1 MKFLSFIM
9 VLVMLMCSCAPQNT
23 EITAKDTSGK
33 DSNEL
38 KEEKLPVLTVL
49 FGDVGKADFM
59 LLSCDGEYM
68 VIDTGVKKSYDYIE
82 KTLEKFGVEKLKYVV
97 GTHPDKDHIGSMAKL
112 IKNFDI
118 EQLYISPRNNNSN
131 EYEKMM
137 KNAQEKNVPVITSK
151 VADVLTL
158 GGAVLT
164 TYAPNDAV
172 LMLGDD
178 NEASVV
184 QMLEYGDFRMLLMG
198 DGQLVCESVLLN
210 SGFDLKADVI
220 KIAHHGSNKSST
232 EGFLKAVGAKY
243 AVISASNDGE
253 EELPSPAVVGK
264 IENLGMEVYR
274 TDRDGG
280 IILKTDGVNIEF
292 ERGFT
297 P

>member
-1 MKFLSFIM
+1 MKLLSFIT
-9 VLVMLMCSCAPQNT
+9 VLAILMCSCTPNIAQS
-23 EITAKDTSGK
+23 DTLSGETK
-33 DSNEL
+33 VSDGEN
-38 KEEKLPVLTVL
+38 LPMLTML

-82 KTLEKFGVEKLKYVV
+82 KTLEKFGVEKLKCVV

-131 EYEKMM
+131 EYEKMIERA
-137 KNAQEKNVPVITSK
+137 NEKNVPVVTSK
-151 VADVLTL
+151 VGDVLTL

-164 TYAPNDAV
+164 TYAPNEAL
-172 LMLGDD
+172 LMLDDD

-243 AVISASNDGE
+243 AVISAANDDG
-253 EELPSPAVVGK
+253 EELPSSAVVGK